1 MEGFIGIATGLL
13 CILSFVIGARVGQ
26 KSVKNDEIKLP
37 SINPVKIINEMN
49 ESREQKK
56 EQERYKI
63 IAENIDNY
71 DGTSIGQKDV
81 PK

>member
-1 MEGFIGIATGLL
+1 MEGFVEIATGLL

-37 SINPVKIINEMN
+37 SINPVRIINEMN
-49 ESREQKK
+49 ESKEQKK
-56 EQERYKI
+56 MMERNKI

-71 DGTSIGQKDV
+71 DGTSLGQKDV

>member
-26 KSVKNDEIKLP
+26 KSVKSDEIKLP

>member
-37 SINPVKIINEMN
+37 SINPVRIISEMN
-49 ESREQKK
+49 ESKEQKK
-56 EQERYKI
+56 MMERNKI

-71 DGTSIGQKDV
+71 DGTSLGQKDV

>member
-13 CILSFVIGARVGQ
+13 CIFSFVIGARVGQ
-26 KSVKNDEIKLP
+26 KSVKSDEIKLP

>member
-1 MEGFIGIATGLL
+1 MEFWELVIIVVLN
-13 CILSFVIGARVGQ
+13 ILSFTIGARIGQ
-26 KSVKNDEIKLP
+26 KIVKGQE
-37 SINPVKIINEMN
+37 VKIIPSPIQVINELKEEKN
-49 ESREQKK
+49 QAK
-56 EQERYKI
+56 EQERNKV

>member
-1 MEGFIGIATGLL
+1 MEFWELVIIVILN
-13 CILSFVIGARVGQ
+13 ILSFTIGARIGQ
-26 KSVKNDEIKLP
+26 KIVKGQEVKVIP
-37 SINPVKIINEMN
+37 SPIQVINELKEEKN
-49 ESREQKK
+49 QAK
-56 EQERYKI
+56 EQERNKV

>member
-13 CILSFVIGARVGQ
+13 CIISFVIGARVGQ
-26 KSVKNDEIKLP
+26 KSVKSDEIKLP

>member
-1 MEGFIGIATGLL
+1 MEFWELVIIVILN
-13 CILSFVIGARVGQ
+13 ILSFTIGARIGQ
-26 KSVKNDEIKLP
+26 KIVKGQE
-37 SINPVKIINEMN
+37 VKIIPSPIQVINELKEEKN
-49 ESREQKK
+49 QAK
-56 EQERYKI
+56 EQERNKV

>member
-1 MEGFIGIATGLL
+1 MEFWELVIIVVLN
-13 CILSFVIGARVGQ
+13 ILSFTIGARIGQ
-26 KSVKNDEIKLP
+26 KIVKGQEVKVIP
-37 SINPVKIINEMN
+37 SPIQVINELK
-49 ESREQKK
+49 EEKVQAK
-56 EQERYKI
+56 EQERNKV